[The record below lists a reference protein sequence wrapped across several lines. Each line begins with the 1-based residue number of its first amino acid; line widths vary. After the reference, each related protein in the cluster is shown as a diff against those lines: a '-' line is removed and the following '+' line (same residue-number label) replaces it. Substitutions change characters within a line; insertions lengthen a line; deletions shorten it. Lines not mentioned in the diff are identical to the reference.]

1 MNTEFTDLKLRK
13 ALVQKAVRY
22 IKTEGV
28 SLEEAVEI
36 FLIQIIRH
44 EGRPLSEW
52 IDMIPNSKT
61 LAAMKEAKR
70 IAQDP
75 DIKGYT
81 VSLKIR
87 TLKAIPMLKRF
98 SGS

>member
-1 MNTEFTDLKLRK
+1 MTTKMTLTEFTDLKLRK

-81 VSLKIR
+81 DVEAILRELKE
-87 TLKAIPMLKRF
+87 
-98 SGS
+98 

>member
-81 VSLKIR
+81 DVEAILRELKE
-87 TLKAIPMLKRF
+87 
-98 SGS
+98 

>member
-75 DIKGYT
+75 VKGYT
-81 VSLKIR
+81 DVEAILRELKE
-87 TLKAIPMLKRF
+87 
-98 SGS
+98 

>member
-81 VSLKIR
+81 DVEAILRVLKE
-87 TLKAIPMLKRF
+87 
-98 SGS
+98 

>member
-44 EGRPLSEW
+44 EGRPLSEL

-81 VSLKIR
+81 DVEAILRELKE
-87 TLKAIPMLKRF
+87 
-98 SGS
+98 

>member
-1 MNTEFTDLKLRK
+1 MNTEFTDIKLRK

-22 IKTEGV
+22 IKAEGV

-44 EGRPLSEW
+44 EGRPFSEW
-52 IDMIPNSKT
+52 IGMIPDSKT
-61 LAAMKEAKR
+61 LAVMKEAKR

-75 DIKGYT
+75 DVKGYAD
-81 VSLKIR
+81 VEAILQELKE
-87 TLKAIPMLKRF
+87 
-98 SGS
+98 

>member
-1 MNTEFTDLKLRK
+1 MNTECTDLKLRK

-52 IDMIPNSKT
+52 IDMIPNSKR

-81 VSLKIR
+81 DVEAILRELKE
-87 TLKAIPMLKRF
+87 
-98 SGS
+98 

>member
-22 IKTEGV
+22 IKTGGV

-81 VSLKIR
+81 DVEAILRELKE
-87 TLKAIPMLKRF
+87 
-98 SGS
+98 

>member
-44 EGRPLSEW
+44 EGRPLLEW

-81 VSLKIR
+81 DVEAILRELKE
-87 TLKAIPMLKRF
+87 
-98 SGS
+98 

>member
-13 ALVQKAVRY
+13 AFVQKAVRY

-81 VSLKIR
+81 DVEAILRELKE
-87 TLKAIPMLKRF
+87 
-98 SGS
+98 

>member
-1 MNTEFTDLKLRK
+1 MNTEFTDFKLRK

-81 VSLKIR
+81 DVEAILRELKE
-87 TLKAIPMLKRF
+87 
-98 SGS
+98 

>member
-13 ALVQKAVRY
+13 ALVQKAVGY

-61 LAAMKEAKR
+61 LASMKEAKR

-81 VSLKIR
+81 DVEAILRELKE
-87 TLKAIPMLKRF
+87 
-98 SGS
+98 

>member
-1 MNTEFTDLKLRK
+1 MNTELTDLKLRK

-81 VSLKIR
+81 DVEAILRELKE
-87 TLKAIPMLKRF
+87 
-98 SGS
+98 

>member
-70 IAQDP
+70 IAQNP

-81 VSLKIR
+81 DVEAILRELKE
-87 TLKAIPMLKRF
+87 
-98 SGS
+98 

>member
-81 VSLKIR
+81 DVEAILRKLKE
-87 TLKAIPMLKRF
+87 
-98 SGS
+98 

>member
-1 MNTEFTDLKLRK
+1 MNSEFTDLKLRK

-81 VSLKIR
+81 DVEAILRELKE
-87 TLKAIPMLKRF
+87 
-98 SGS
+98 

>member
-22 IKTEGV
+22 IKTEGI

-81 VSLKIR
+81 DVEAILRELKE
-87 TLKAIPMLKRF
+87 
-98 SGS
+98 

>member
-70 IAQDP
+70 IAQDS

-81 VSLKIR
+81 DVEAILRELKE
-87 TLKAIPMLKRF
+87 
-98 SGS
+98 

>member
-61 LAAMKEAKR
+61 LAAMKEAKH

-81 VSLKIR
+81 DVEAILRELKE
-87 TLKAIPMLKRF
+87 
-98 SGS
+98 

>member
-81 VSLKIR
+81 DVEAILRGLKE
-87 TLKAIPMLKRF
+87 
-98 SGS
+98 

>member
-36 FLIQIIRH
+36 FLIQIIWH

-81 VSLKIR
+81 DVEAILRELKE
-87 TLKAIPMLKRF
+87 
-98 SGS
+98 

>member
-44 EGRPLSEW
+44 EGRPLPEW
-52 IDMIPNSKT
+52 IDMIPNSKP

-81 VSLKIR
+81 DVEAILRELKE
-87 TLKAIPMLKRF
+87 
-98 SGS
+98 

>member
-70 IAQDP
+70 IVQDP

-81 VSLKIR
+81 DVEAILRELKE
-87 TLKAIPMLKRF
+87 
-98 SGS
+98 

>member
-28 SLEEAVEI
+28 SLEDAVEI

-81 VSLKIR
+81 DVEAILRELKE
-87 TLKAIPMLKRF
+87 
-98 SGS
+98 

>member
-36 FLIQIIRH
+36 FLIQIIQH

-81 VSLKIR
+81 DVEAILRELKE
-87 TLKAIPMLKRF
+87 
-98 SGS
+98 

>member
-22 IKTEGV
+22 IKTAGV

-81 VSLKIR
+81 DVEAILRELKE
-87 TLKAIPMLKRF
+87 
-98 SGS
+98 

>member
-1 MNTEFTDLKLRK
+1 MNTEFTDLRLRK

-22 IKTEGV
+22 MKTEGV

-36 FLIQIIRH
+36 FLIQIVRH

-81 VSLKIR
+81 DVEAILRELKE
-87 TLKAIPMLKRF
+87 
-98 SGS
+98 

>member
-61 LAAMKEAKR
+61 LAAMKEAKC

-81 VSLKIR
+81 DVEAILRELKE
-87 TLKAIPMLKRF
+87 
-98 SGS
+98 

>member
-13 ALVQKAVRY
+13 ALFQKAVRY

-81 VSLKIR
+81 DVEAILRELKE
-87 TLKAIPMLKRF
+87 
-98 SGS
+98 

>member
-61 LAAMKEAKR
+61 LAGMKEAKR

-81 VSLKIR
+81 DVEAILRELKE
-87 TLKAIPMLKRF
+87 
-98 SGS
+98 

>member
-22 IKTEGV
+22 IKTERV
-28 SLEEAVEI
+28 SFEEAVEI

-81 VSLKIR
+81 DVEAILRELKE
-87 TLKAIPMLKRF
+87 
-98 SGS
+98 

>member
-22 IKTEGV
+22 IKTERV

-81 VSLKIR
+81 DVEAILRELKE
-87 TLKAIPMLKRF
+87 
-98 SGS
+98 

>member
-81 VSLKIR
+81 DVEAILRELK
-87 TLKAIPMLKRF
+87 K
-98 SGS
+98 

>member
-44 EGRPLSEW
+44 ESRPLSEW

-81 VSLKIR
+81 DVEAILRELKE
-87 TLKAIPMLKRF
+87 
-98 SGS
+98 

>member
-70 IAQDP
+70 IAQYP

-81 VSLKIR
+81 DVEAILRELKE
-87 TLKAIPMLKRF
+87 
-98 SGS
+98 

>member
-1 MNTEFTDLKLRK
+1 MNTEFTDLKLCK

-22 IKTEGV
+22 IKTERV

-81 VSLKIR
+81 
-87 TLKAIPMLKRF
+87 
-98 SGS
+98 

>member
-75 DIKGYT
+75 DIKAYT
-81 VSLKIR
+81 DVEAILRELKE
-87 TLKAIPMLKRF
+87 
-98 SGS
+98 

>member
-1 MNTEFTDLKLRK
+1 MDTEFTDLKLRK

-81 VSLKIR
+81 DVEAILRELKE
-87 TLKAIPMLKRF
+87 
-98 SGS
+98 

>member
-44 EGRPLSEW
+44 EGRPFSEW

-81 VSLKIR
+81 DVEAILRELKE
-87 TLKAIPMLKRF
+87 
-98 SGS
+98 